1 VSRLD
6 LVVKS
11 RSVFTG
17 KEFEPAS
24 ILIADGRIQ
33 KIAPLDFA
41 VPGESPCDD
50 YGSVPILPGLIDT
63 HVHINE
69 PGRTEWEGFASATK
83 AAAAG
88 GITTL
93 IDMPLNSIPSTVTVA
108 ALEEKKAAAQDQ
120 LYVDCGFYGG
130 LIPGHA
136 RHIEPL
142 VDAGVFGFKCFLID
156 SGVQEFPHVRESDL
170 LEGIPLI
177 ARSNVP
183 LLAHC
188 ELITENSPLPA
199 QSGDPGSFLSFLQSR
214 PPALERAAIE
224 LMARLSGDFGAAV
237 HVVHLSD
244 ATSLD
249 VIEKARSSGARL
261 TVETCPH
268 YLTLN
273 AEDVPAG
280 NTLYK
285 CTPPIREKKNQ
296 EELWRGLL
304 SGHIDM
310 VVSDHSP
317 CSLDRKLLPQGDFFR
332 AWGGIG
338 SLQYT
343 LSATWTAARARGLP
357 LGQVVA
363 WFSEK
368 PADFVRLTGRK
379 GRIGAGYD
387 ADLLVWA
394 PEENFTITEQN
405 TFHKH
410 PLSPYTGLYLYGKT
424 KATYLRGQLIY
435 TEAGHRQQIGQMLFR

>member
-1 VSRLD
+1 MSRLD
-6 LVVKS
+6 LVIKS
-11 RSVFTG
+11 AAVFTG
-17 KEFEPAS
+17 KKLEPAS
-24 ILIADGRIQ
+24 ILIADGRI
-33 KIAPLDFA
+33 KGLAPLDFQL
-41 VPGESPCDD
+41 PGETACKD
-50 YGSVPILPGLIDT
+50 YGTLPVLPGLIDT

-69 PGRTEWEGFASATK
+69 PGRSEWEGFATATK

-108 ALEEKKAAAQDQ
+108 ALEEKKAAAEGQ

-136 RHIEPL
+136 KHIGPL

-156 SGVQEFPHVRESDL
+156 SGVQEFPHVSQSDL
-170 LEGIPLI
+170 LEGLPLI
-177 ARSNVP
+177 ARNNVP

-188 ELITENSPLPA
+188 ELISERSPLPA
-199 QSGDPGSFLSFLQSR
+199 QTGDPRQFLSFLNSR

-249 VIEKARSSGARL
+249 IIEKARKSGARL

-273 AEDVPAG
+273 AESIPDG

-296 EELWRGLL
+296 EELWRGLS
-304 SGHIDM
+304 SGFIDM

-317 CSLDRKLLPQGDFFR
+317 CSIDRKLLSQGDFFR

-343 LSATWTAARARGLP
+343 LSATWTGARARGLP
-357 LGQVVA
+357 LETVVS
-363 WFSEK
+363 WFSER
-368 PADFVRLTGRK
+368 PADFVKLTGRK
-379 GRIGAGYD
+379 GRIAPGYD
-387 ADLLVWA
+387 ADLLAWD
-394 PEENFTITEQN
+394 PEESFTVTEQN

-410 PLSPYTGLYLYGKT
+410 TLSPYTGQVLYGKT

-435 TEAGHRQQIGQMLFR
+435 ADDLHHKQAGRMIFR